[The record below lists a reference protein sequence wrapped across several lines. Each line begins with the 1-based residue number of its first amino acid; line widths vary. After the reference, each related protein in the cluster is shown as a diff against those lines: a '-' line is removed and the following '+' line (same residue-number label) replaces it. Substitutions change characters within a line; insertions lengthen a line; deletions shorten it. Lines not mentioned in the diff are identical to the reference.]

1 MADLETYFASVP
13 EKKRIKLDKKLD
25 FDHDGVQRDLGTITN
40 SMDEWEG
47 NVAEQLQLTRPEI
60 ESIRTKYP
68 GDLPLQTLV
77 KLNYRA

>member
-13 EKKRIKLDKKLD
+13 EKNRYKLDKKLD

-47 NVAEQLQLTRPEI
+47 NVAEQLQLTRHEI
-60 ESIRTKYP
+60 EAIRKKHP

-77 KLNYRA
+77 LNTII

>member
-25 FDHDGVQRDLGTITN
+25 FDHDGVQRDIGTITN

-47 NVAEQLQLTRPEI
+47 NVAEQLQLTRHEI
-60 ESIRTKYP
+60 EAIRKKYP
-68 GDLPLQTLV
+68 GDLSLQTLV
-77 KLNYRA
+77 LDNTII